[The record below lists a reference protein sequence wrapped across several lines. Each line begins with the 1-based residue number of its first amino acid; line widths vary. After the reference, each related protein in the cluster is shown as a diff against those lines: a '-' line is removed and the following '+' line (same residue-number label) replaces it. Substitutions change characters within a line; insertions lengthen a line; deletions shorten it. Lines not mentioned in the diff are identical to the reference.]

1 MGLLQKAV
9 ETYEAHSSF
18 VGEESQEH
26 QVLLPV
32 SHILARADLEITLEP
47 EGAFSSARAVDRSR
61 SLPRRNPPGA
71 PAAPVPILSAT
82 SSAIWPPAVRKSA
95 TSMWTS
101 WPRGPTPPTA
111 IPCSCPS

>member
-47 EGAFSSARAVDRSR
+47 EGAFSSARAVDRSEPKIPIPATEE
-61 SLPRRNPPGA
+61 SAGAHQRR
-71 PAAPVPILSAT
+71 L
-82 SSAIWPPAVRKSA
+82 
-95 TSMWTS
+95 
-101 WPRGPTPPTA
+101 
-111 IPCSCPS
+111 CPSSLRPALLSGPLQ